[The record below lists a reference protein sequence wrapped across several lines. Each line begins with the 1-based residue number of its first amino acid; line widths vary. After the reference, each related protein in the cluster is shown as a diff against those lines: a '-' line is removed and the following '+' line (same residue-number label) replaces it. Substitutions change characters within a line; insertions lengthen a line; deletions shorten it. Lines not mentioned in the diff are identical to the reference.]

1 MAYTAIDIRNEQR
14 LAFDAQYN
22 LAKAN
27 GKSDDEAIAIANDAR
42 DTIGAQLYQQIATG
56 VIEPVNPYVNNNIY
70 PPESPL
76 YVKLLD
82 ISIVPTVASTT
93 TGTVI
98 DKINNNLVHE
108 CGQNYYVRKA
118 VELASGVARTIILGI
133 REGIKAALKALGI
146 TPGFGGLSDIIKA
159 IKNLVEDITYYINL
173 VNDFVN
179 DVVLVIAKIQALIA
193 FILSLPAQLLKLFKD
208 CLNAAYAEIKRNIFQ
223 AIDELGDIDD
233 GGITSDVTA
242 LLDSTKKLTSA
253 TSELLQAPSKIIGS
267 VSSSSTL
274 TQEEKNSVL
283 SGLFPGSSQYDSN
296 SYSGRI

>member
-1 MAYTAIDIRNEQR
+1 MALITIDLVPYQDAARDPITTPKLTGETDIAYENR
-14 LAFDAQYN
+14 L
-22 LAKAN
+22 
-27 GKSDDEAIAIANDAR
+27 NDAASKAAA
-42 DTIGAQLYQQIATG
+42 DALYYYNTNEKLPPIQKYPSNTTI
-56 VIEPVNPYVNNNIY
+56 PN
-70 PPESPL
+70 S
-76 YVKLLD
+76 
-82 ISIVPTVASTT
+82 ASTT

-108 CGQNYYVRKA
+108 CGQSDFVRKA

-179 DVVLVIAKIQALIA
+179 NVVLVIAKIQALIA

-208 CLNAAYAEIKRNIFQ
+208 CLAAAYAEIKRNIFQ

-253 TSELLQAPSKIIGS
+253 TSELLQAPSKIIGATS
-267 VSSSSTL
+267 PSSL
-274 TQEEKNSVL
+274 TQAEKNSVL

>member
-1 MAYTAIDIRNEQR
+1 MALITIDLVPYQDAARDPITTPKLTGETDIAYENR
-14 LAFDAQYN
+14 L
-22 LAKAN
+22 
-27 GKSDDEAIAIANDAR
+27 NDAASKAAA
-42 DTIGAQLYQQIATG
+42 DALYYYNTNEKLPPIQKYPSNTTI
-56 VIEPVNPYVNNNIY
+56 PN
-70 PPESPL
+70 S
-76 YVKLLD
+76 
-82 ISIVPTVASTT
+82 ASTT

-179 DVVLVIAKIQALIA
+179 NVVLVIAKIQALIA

-208 CLNAAYAEIKRNIFQ
+208 CLAAAYAEIKRTIFQ

-233 GGITSDVTA
+233 GGIISDVTA

-267 VSSSSTL
+267 VSSPSTL
-274 TQEEKNSVL
+274 TQAEKNSVL

>member
-1 MAYTAIDIRNEQR
+1 MDLITIDLVPYQDAARDPITTPKLTGETDIAYENR
-14 LAFDAQYN
+14 L
-22 LAKAN
+22 
-27 GKSDDEAIAIANDAR
+27 NDAASKAAA
-42 DTIGAQLYQQIATG
+42 DALYYYNTNEKLPPIQKYPSNTTI
-56 VIEPVNPYVNNNIY
+56 PN
-70 PPESPL
+70 S
-76 YVKLLD
+76 
-82 ISIVPTVASTT
+82 ASTT

-133 REGIKAALKALGI
+133 REGIKAALKALGF

-173 VNDFVN
+173 VNDFVDN
-179 DVVLVIAKIQALIA
+179 VVLVIAKIQALIA

-208 CLNAAYAEIKRNIFQ
+208 CLAAAYAEIKRTIFQ

-267 VSSSSTL
+267 VSSPSTL
-274 TQEEKNSVL
+274 TQAEKNSVL
-283 SGLFPGSSQYDSN
+283 SGLFPGSSQYDSA
-296 SYSGRI
+296 SYDGRI

>member
-1 MAYTAIDIRNEQR
+1 MALITIDLVPYQDAARDPITTPKLTGETDIAYENR
-14 LAFDAQYN
+14 L
-22 LAKAN
+22 
-27 GKSDDEAIAIANDAR
+27 NDAASKAAA
-42 DTIGAQLYQQIATG
+42 DALYYYNTNEKLPPIQKYPSNTTI
-56 VIEPVNPYVNNNIY
+56 PN
-70 PPESPL
+70 S
-76 YVKLLD
+76 
-82 ISIVPTVASTT
+82 ASTT

-108 CGQNYYVRKA
+108 CGQSDFVRKA

-159 IKNLVEDITYYINL
+159 IKNLVEDITNYINL
-173 VNDFVN
+173 INDFVN
-179 DVVLVIAKIQALIA
+179 NVVLVIAKIQALIA

-208 CLNAAYAEIKRNIFQ
+208 CLAAAYAEIKRTIFQ

-233 GGITSDVTA
+233 GGIISDVTA

-267 VSSSSTL
+267 VSSPSTL
-274 TQEEKNSVL
+274 TQAEKNSVL

>member
-1 MAYTAIDIRNEQR
+1 MALITIDLVPYQDAARDPITTPKLTGETDIAYENR
-14 LAFDAQYN
+14 L
-22 LAKAN
+22 
-27 GKSDDEAIAIANDAR
+27 NDAASKAAA
-42 DTIGAQLYQQIATG
+42 DALYYYNTNEKLPPIQKYPSNTTI
-56 VIEPVNPYVNNNIY
+56 PN
-70 PPESPL
+70 S
-76 YVKLLD
+76 
-82 ISIVPTVASTT
+82 ASTT

-108 CGQNYYVRKA
+108 CGQSDFVRKA

-179 DVVLVIAKIQALIA
+179 NVVLVIAKIQALIA

-208 CLNAAYAEIKRNIFQ
+208 CLAAAYAEIKRTIFQ

-233 GGITSDVTA
+233 GGIISDVTA

-253 TSELLQAPSKIIGS
+253 TSELLQAPSKIIGATS
-267 VSSSSTL
+267 PSSL
-274 TQEEKNSVL
+274 TQAEKNSVL

>member
-1 MAYTAIDIRNEQR
+1 MALITIDLVPYQDAARDPITTPKLTGETDIAYENR
-14 LAFDAQYN
+14 L
-22 LAKAN
+22 
-27 GKSDDEAIAIANDAR
+27 NDAASKAAA
-42 DTIGAQLYQQIATG
+42 DALYYYNTNEKLPPIQKYPSNTTI
-56 VIEPVNPYVNNNIY
+56 PN
-70 PPESPL
+70 S
-76 YVKLLD
+76 
-82 ISIVPTVASTT
+82 ASTT

-108 CGQNYYVRKA
+108 CGQSDFVRKA

-159 IKNLVEDITYYINL
+159 IKNLVEDITNYINL
-173 VNDFVN
+173 INDFVN
-179 DVVLVIAKIQALIA
+179 NVVLVIAKIQALIA

-208 CLNAAYAEIKRNIFQ
+208 CLAAAYAEIKRNIFQ

-253 TSELLQAPSKIIGS
+253 TSELLQAPSKIIGATS
-267 VSSSSTL
+267 PSSL
-274 TQEEKNSVL
+274 TQAEKNSVL